1 MKLADV
7 SVALLNGYGDER
19 ESNEFFDVEDE
30 RRREK
35 VAEKR
40 IGSNRKALQVN
51 NMSKAGVGESRA
63 ASRARVK
70 TKIDAAMFEIKQ
82 QAATRQGIRD
92 LESRDIRFT
101 NDDIKA
107 QFSKAMSIGNEERA
121 RFKLLQKGGA
131 GAARILAENERRRQQ
146 LNATANLGEHAEHFD
161 SEQFDIKPGEASL
174 ASPFS
179 CLRPAIDGVDGLIR
193 VGVAASACALSTQ
206 QSIALSCL
214 MSAYNL
220 ATLYRDGFRYGK
232 HMFNVEMM
240 FYMAIDQ
247 AGYQA
252 LCNPRPHLSAIRTP
266 ASLFDPS
273 SIFSVIG
280 QAFVHLM
287 TLSTGVRIANS
298 LENSEKKVSPIL
310 VRWQSRTS
318 TTGTKRRLL
327 IEALGDAIT
336 TVPLDNEGENDWFG
350 RPKFRPNFATNVVFL
365 FSIFQSGV
373 AAVVNHKGKP
383 FCGSFLESRKLSL
396 AVCVA
401 FLFSVVGVAETIPMM
416 NTVLELRPM
425 PSRGARYSIL
435 SLFIFD
441 ILGCW
446 LVDWVCTNFTG
457 TKEISTMP
465 KRGSENT
472 AADIESTLL
481 DEEEKENRKLV
492 IAMVIATVIL
502 GLI

>member
-19 ESNEFFDVEDE
+19 ESNQLIDVEDE

-35 VAEKR
+35 IADKR
-40 IGSNRKALQVN
+40 IGSNRKALQMD
-51 NMSKAGVGESRA
+51 NMSNAGVGESRA

-92 LESRDIRFT
+92 LDSRDIRFT
-101 NDDIKA
+101 NADIRA

-121 RFKLLQKGGA
+121 RSKLLQKGGA

-146 LNATANLGEHAEHFD
+146 LNATVDLGEHSEH
-161 SEQFDIKPGEASL
+161 FDIKPGEASL

-206 QSIALSCL
+206 QGIALSCL

-252 LCNPRPHLSAIRTP
+252 LCNPRPHLSAIRAP
-266 ASLFDPS
+266 ASLFHPS

-298 LENSEKKVSPIL
+298 LESGGKKISPIL
-310 VRWQSRTS
+310 VRWQSRVS
-318 TTGTKRRLL
+318 TTGAERRLL
-327 IEALGDAIT
+327 IEALADAIT
-336 TVPLDNEGENDWFG
+336 TVPLGDEDEHDWFG

-373 AAVVNHKGKP
+373 AAVINHKGKP

-396 AVCVA
+396 AVCA
-401 FLFSVVGVAETIPMM
+401 ALLFSVAGVAETMPTINAM
-416 NTVLELRPM
+416 LELRPM
-425 PSRGARYSIL
+425 PSRGARYLIL

-446 LVDWVCTNFTG
+446 LVDFVCTNLTSR
-457 TKEISTMP
+457 KEIRDLT
-465 KRGSENT
+465 KRRPENT
-472 AADIESTLL
+472 AADLEATLL
-481 DEEEKENRKLV
+481 DEEERENRKLV
-492 IAMVIATVIL
+492 IAMVTATVIL
-502 GLI
+502 GLL